1 MYTCSRWWSS
11 DAPWY
16 QGMLA
21 ERWTTLSPCSAEMG
35 MKVRSATSSRLAK
48 AVNSSRMRSNTSWS
62 KSTRSILLTHT
73 SRWGTR
79 SSEARKAWRRVCS
92 TMPLRASTS
101 TMVRSAVEFPVTMLR
116 VYWMCPGVSAMMN
129 LRAGVAK

>member
-1 MYTCSRWWSS
+1 
-11 DAPWY
+11 
-16 QGMLA
+16 
-21 ERWTTLSPCSAEMG
+21 MG
-35 MKVRSATSSRLAK
+35 MKLRSATSSRLAK
-48 AVNSSRMRSNTSWS
+48 AANSSRIDSNTSRS
-62 KSTRSILLTHT
+62 YPTRSILLTHRR
-73 SRWGTR
+73 RWGTR

-101 TMVRSAVEFPVTMLR
+101 TMVRSAVEFPVTMFR